1 MAGLDSEARRKLEA
15 RAERMEID
23 ARRPADEVA
32 KLRGGRGPWRRT
44 QNTREGVTVACSFT
58 LSEAHDRLVIDMAL
72 GENCSRSEIVRR
84 AIVHLATCPKA
95 RN

>member
-44 QNTREGVTVACSFT
+44 QTTREGC
-58 LSEAHDRLVIDMAL
+58 RW
-72 GENCSRSEIVRR
+72 R
-84 AIVHLATCPKA
+84 AASPFPK
-95 RN
+95 RTIGW